1 MSTKFEDM
9 DQRGPEHCMNHL
21 DIERSSLA
29 QADAEEDRRNLM
41 DRIQQLVDEL
51 TNAPRRAENKRRIF
65 HGKNH
70 RKAIFLNGETIEKPS
85 FQSHLSK
92 WIGLRE
98 NV

>member
-9 DQRGPEHCMNHL
+9 DRRGPEHSMNHL

-51 TNAPRRAENKRRIF
+51 TKAP
-65 HGKNH
+65 GV
-70 RKAIFLNGETIEKPS
+70 RKISVVFFTVKTIEKQS
-85 FQSHLSK
+85 F
-92 WIGLRE
+92 
-98 NV
+98 